1 MVYKFK
7 IYYRSLGGSSNGSKD
22 QKNTNQR
29 KFISFLQESSD
40 EEGSESHVEQSNDQQ
55 NTNQENTNQEN
66 TNQQNTNQQ
75 NTNQENTNQENTNQ
89 QNTNQQNTNQQSKN
103 QKNTKPVSFFEVSS
117 DEEYFLPKS
126 NTSSMFENTSS
137 TSKQPKSST
146 SSMFEN
152 TNVYV
157 PPRARMLQREGF
169 ISTSSKNE
177 SISSNS
183 KLSKSEL
190 NMANDKKSISS
201 EISEFE
207 LDSNKSKSKELN
219 TLLIIYHD
227 MKLGNLNEDNINLLT
242 NRLTEKLKSD
252 KIDDYRNNCFIREQ
266 NLIAKRD
273 KLLQYKFHDFNP
285 SSQKYKSSY
294 WRDNNLVQH
303 IYNYTHYQD
312 DKPAI
317 RFREQFDIVNSTE
330 SGVERKK
337 AANLA
342 TLAMKGAINNY
353 YENILN
359 QLREE
364 CKKEIERLMDPNSKK
379 EFPDLS
385 EVYGKEK

>member
-1 MVYKFK
+1 
-7 IYYRSLGGSSNGSKD
+7 
-22 QKNTNQR
+22 
-29 KFISFLQESSD
+29 
-40 EEGSESHVEQSNDQQ
+40 
-55 NTNQENTNQEN
+55 
-66 TNQQNTNQQ
+66 
-75 NTNQENTNQENTNQ
+75 
-89 QNTNQQNTNQQSKN
+89 
-103 QKNTKPVSFFEVSS
+103 
-117 DEEYFLPKS
+117 
-126 NTSSMFENTSS
+126 MFENTSS

-152 TNVYV
+152 TNIYV

-169 ISTSSKNE
+169 ISASSKNE

-207 LDSNKSKSKELN
+207 LDSNKSKELN
-219 TLLIIYHD
+219 TLLIIHD
-227 MKLGNLNEDNINLLT
+227 MKLGNLDEDNINLLT
-242 NRLTEKLKSD
+242 KRLTEKLESD

-273 KLLQYKFHDFNP
+273 KLLQYKFHEFNP
-285 SSQKYKSSY
+285 GSDKYRRTY
-294 WRDNNLVQH
+294 WTDHNLVQH
-303 IYNYTHYQD
+303 IYNYTHDQD
-312 DKPAI
+312 DKPPI
-317 RFREQFDIVNSTE
+317 IFKEQSDIVNSTKM
-330 SGVERKK
+330 GVERKK

-342 TLAMKGAINNY
+342 SIAMKGAINSY